1 MTLRMRSN
9 GYRGI
14 NSNFRNMIFLSAIIH
29 LIVISVILISVPTN
43 TRHLTFGTAYSVQ
56 LVGSDAVLPINNSS
70 DMKDMLRQNEAT
82 QSIIIKRKISSIYS
96 TPVKNQETHK
106 VNIEKAV
113 SAIRK
118 KELSQPKESAPAA
131 AAGRQTI
138 SNAEINAQT
147 NAYIEAVW
155 SRVKQNWSM
164 PQTLMPG
171 KNITTIIDV
180 KISRSGALEYADF
193 EKRSGNRYFDDSALR
208 AVKKSGPFPPLP
220 NWVMENSIEIGIRF
234 NSAELR

>member
-9 GYRGI
+9 GYRGF
-14 NSNFRNMIFLSAIIH
+14 NGNFRNMIFLSLIIH
-29 LIVISVILISVPTN
+29 LIVISVILMSVSTT

-56 LVGSDAVLPINNSS
+56 LVGSDAVLPTGNSS
-70 DMKDMLRQNEAT
+70 GMKDMLRQNEAT
-82 QSIIIKRKISSIYS
+82 SPIIIKSKISSIYS
-96 TPVKNQETHK
+96 TPVKNQETRK

-118 KELSQPKESAPAA
+118 KELTKPKTSASAS
-131 AAGRQTI
+131 AAGRPAI
-138 SNAEINAQT
+138 SNAEIEAQT
-147 NAYIEAVW
+147 NDYKVTVW
-155 SRVKQNWSM
+155 FRVKQNYYI
-164 PQTLMPG
+164 PPTLMPE

-180 KISRSGALEYADF
+180 KISRSGALEYAGF
-193 EKRSGNRYFDDSALR
+193 EKRSGNRYFDDSVLR
-208 AVKKSGPFPPLP
+208 AVKKSAPFPPLP